1 MIFVKN
7 LNSVKHPA
15 WVTSDKS
22 PGFRWKF
29 MVDADFNDSK
39 GLSCGFA
46 EILPGGNLTLH
57 HHEPD
62 EIYFVTHGSAT
73 LNKSGE
79 FEEIRK
85 GDVVY
90 IKGNTQH
97 ALKKNNN
104 ETFGMC
110 WIFPTD
116 RFKDVEYFS
125 DE

>member
-7 LNSVKHPA
+7 INSVKNQEWA
-15 WVTSDKS
+15 TSEKY
-22 PGFRWKF
+22 PGLRWKF
-29 MVDADFNDSK
+29 LVDADFNGSK

-62 EIYFVTHGSAT
+62 EIYVVTQGSAT
-73 LNKSGE
+73 LDKSGE
-79 FEEIRK
+79 LEEIKK

-90 IKGNTQH
+90 IQGNSQH
-97 ALKKNNN
+97 ALKNNSN
-104 ETFGMC
+104 EIFGMY

-116 RFKDVEYFS
+116 RYKDVEYFS